1 MATVA
6 QNNEPDMTPSAN
18 VSAGRRPWLAAMD
31 MIARLLGPG
40 LAALTKYAVKATRRW
55 AESAVLTIMANLLP
69 DDRSPVRGEQTGNL
83 TDGESSECRG
93 APRLA
98 P

>member
-1 MATVA
+1 M
-6 QNNEPDMTPSAN
+6 
-18 VSAGRRPWLAAMD
+18 AAMD

-55 AESAVLTIMANLLP
+55 AESAVLTIMADLGP
-69 DDRSPVRGEQTGNL
+69 ADRYPGEGQADGQS
-83 TDGESSECRG
+83 DGESSECRG